1 MANGEKFQPSPP
13 RPAEEPGAPSRSAA
27 PARQAATPATSTTS
41 AKPATSA
48 TPETSAS
55 IERAAMDREI
65 RAGFASGVTAVA
77 RDTLL
82 ERRPYLKMAFAN
94 PYNLSLLTG
103 GLAAALL
110 TANPILALGALGL
123 EAIWLLHAPDSRRL
137 RALLWDPRFDRLK
150 RALAAKERARRMAGL
165 SDTERTRV
173 GAIVERQEQIRRLA
187 AENPSFAAD
196 MLQEELAKTDRLV
209 DAFVEMALT
218 CDRYVSYLRAVDADG
233 LDRDRKRFEKAA
245 ADAGDDAAQA
255 GIAKRNLAIVVKR
268 IEKLEEIR
276 RYLKVARGQLD
287 LIDNSF
293 QLIADQIVTMRSP
306 QELSGQ
312 LDELLDG
319 VEAVRQTN
327 REAEQFLAS
336 LDRPV

>member
-1 MANGEKFQPSPP
+1 MAAGEKPQTPPP
-13 RPAEEPGAPSRSAA
+13 RQAEEPQAPSRSAA
-27 PARQAATPATSTTS
+27 QAAQATQAATSTTS
-41 AKPATSA
+41 ATSATSA
-48 TPETSAS
+48 SL
-55 IERAAMDREI
+55 ERAAMDREI
-65 RAGFASGVTAVA
+65 REGFASGVKAVA

-82 ERRPYLKMAFAN
+82 ERRPYLKLAFAN
-94 PYNLSLLTG
+94 PFNLSLLSG

-110 TANPILALGALGL
+110 TANPFLALAALGL
-123 EAIWLLHAPDSRRL
+123 EALWLLHAPDSRRL
-137 RALLWDPRFDRLK
+137 RALLWDPRFERLK

-165 SDTERTRV
+165 SDNERARV
-173 GAIVERQEQIRRLA
+173 GAIVERQDEIRRLA

-245 ADAGDDAAQA
+245 ADAGDDATQA

-268 IEKLEEIR
+268 IDKLEEIR
-276 RYLKVARGQLD
+276 RYLKTARGQLD